1 MNYLML
7 WKGETPTNRLN
18 YIKSVLNKVTDED
31 TITIVSDSKFIRSK
45 KIQWKSINT
54 VEEALCKDYPYLKS
68 IILQTSLVRWS
79 DILRFY
85 LLGQIANTLYVDT
98 DIELIQRPIFNDLEN
113 PYLIKYN
120 RRYWD
125 LSMIYNGNNTMFFKN
140 FLDLLIPIIQ
150 RRPERLNEYV
160 YFFTYLNRWIGK
172 NKVNEIDSAIYKH
185 YELRGK

>member
-7 WKGETPTNRLN
+7 WKGAKPTNRID

-31 TITIVSDSKFIRSK
+31 TITIISDNKFIRNK
-45 KIQWKSINT
+45 KIQWKNT
-54 VEEALCKDYPYLKS
+54 NIIEEDLYKEYPYLKS
-68 IILQTSLVRWS
+68 IILQVSPVRWS

-85 LLGQIANTLYVDT
+85 LLGQTTDTLYVDT
-98 DIELIQRPIFNDLEN
+98 DIELIEKPIFEDLEH

-125 LSMIYNGNNTMFFKN
+125 LSMMYNGNNIGFFKN
-140 FLDLLIPIIQ
+140 FLKLLEPIIQ

-160 YFFTYLNRWIGK
+160 YFFTYLNRWISK
-172 NKVNEIDSAIYKH
+172 NKVNEIDSKIYNH